1 MRINRQLILNKYK
14 QNPGTYRLFS
24 RRYESQLFTENLNES
39 TKSDIVSALDTA
51 TKKRQKIQP
60 IYVYYLGF
68 DTKALELKFKVTS
81 GTKKG
86 VYWFQR
92 IRIKDLKKSILAFK
106 NDKNYKQS
114 DWIDLIL
121 GSDIEVH
128 CNCPAYKY
136 YWQNIATELDY
147 AIEKED
153 RPANIRNP
161 SKKGSVCKH
170 LAKVLIYMP
179 NNRMD
184 ILKDLKKAFN
194 IK

>member
-14 QNPGTYRLFS
+14 QNPGTYNLFS

-114 DWIDLIL
+114 HWNIDTLLCTFGIIL
-121 GSDIEVH
+121 H
-128 CNCPAYKY
+128 
-136 YWQNIATELDY
+136 
-147 AIEKED
+147 
-153 RPANIRNP
+153 
-161 SKKGSVCKH
+161 
-170 LAKVLIYMP
+170 IYS
-179 NNRMD
+179 R
-184 ILKDLKKAFN
+184 LYFSYVFS
-194 IK
+194 